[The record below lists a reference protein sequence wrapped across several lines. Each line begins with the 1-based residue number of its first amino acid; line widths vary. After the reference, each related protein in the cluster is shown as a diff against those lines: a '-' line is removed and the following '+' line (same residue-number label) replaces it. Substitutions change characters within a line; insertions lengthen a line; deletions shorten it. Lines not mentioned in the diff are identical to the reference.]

1 MTNRVINSKMN
12 TDEILT
18 KGKVRTMEE
27 KVLVQGEIGDIKKI
41 RNTILIVGMILVGI
55 MGVVTFGFYSDYSQY
70 ISGDTSYAAYSVE
83 LQKQSAVI
91 ISGVITA
98 CLFVI
103 CILVASIVYNGLSK
117 ILLVVTDKRVYGK
130 AMFGKQVDLPL
141 DSISTLGMGAFSSIA
156 VATSSGK
163 ITFWGISNRDEI
175 HKAISGLLQ
184 NRQSGNTKEAAP
196 VTHITQQVQSSADEL
211 KKYKDLLDSGVI
223 SQEEFDA
230 KKKQLLGL

>member
-1 MTNRVINSKMN
+1 M
-12 TDEILT
+12 D
-18 KGKVRTMEE
+18 E
-27 KVLVQGEIGDIKKI
+27 KVLVQGELGHIKKM
-41 RNTILIVGMILVGI
+41 RNTILIIGMILVGI
-55 MGVVTFGFYSDYSQY
+55 MAIVTLGLYFDYSDFVLNYGSSPY
-70 ISGDTSYAAYSVE
+70 VAYSVVQ
-83 LQKQSAVI
+83 QKQLGVI

-98 CLFVI
+98 CLLII
-103 CILVASIVYNGLSK
+103 CIVAASIVYNGLSK
-117 ILLVVTDKRVYGK
+117 ILIVVTDKRVYGK

-141 DSISTLGMGAFSSIA
+141 DSISALGMGMFSSIA

-184 NRQSGNTKEAAP
+184 NRQSGNKKEAAA
-196 VTHITQQVQSSADEL
+196 VTHITQQAQSSADEL